1 MWYMHSNGIQND
13 QQFAYAV
20 EISKNTRYAF
30 KVTGIFL
37 SPNQNDKISHKQNN
51 KQDKADNKF

>member
-1 MWYMHSNGIQND
+1 MHSNGIQND

-37 SPNQNDKISHKQNN
+37 SPNQKDKISHKQNN